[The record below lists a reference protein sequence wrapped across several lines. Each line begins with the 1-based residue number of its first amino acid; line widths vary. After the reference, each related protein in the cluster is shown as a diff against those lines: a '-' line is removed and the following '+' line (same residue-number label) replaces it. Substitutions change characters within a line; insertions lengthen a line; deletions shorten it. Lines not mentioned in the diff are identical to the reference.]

1 MYELEKRAGE
11 TVLNTYLGA
20 LLGCCTFELAVAMA
34 TCTRLM
40 GEELM
45 GPNFLRIS
53 IELMINRG
61 EKDISFSG
69 VATHKIS
76 MLL

>member
-1 MYELEKRAGE
+1 MTFDL
-11 TVLNTYLGA
+11 VLDCFDG
-20 LLGCCTFELAVAMA
+20 CTFELAVAMA

-45 GPNFLRIS
+45 GPNPFLRIS

-61 EKDISFSG
+61 EKDIFYSG
-69 VATHKIS
+69 VASHKIS